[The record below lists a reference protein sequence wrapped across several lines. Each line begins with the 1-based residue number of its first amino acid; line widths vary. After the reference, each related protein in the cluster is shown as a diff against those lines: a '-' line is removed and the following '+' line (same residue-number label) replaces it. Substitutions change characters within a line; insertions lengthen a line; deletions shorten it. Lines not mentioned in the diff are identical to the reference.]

1 VATVAIFASVLAYA
15 QDSPAPPPA
24 VVAAPAT
31 VNVVLTTT
39 LGDIRVALETER
51 APVTAQ
57 NFLRYVDQKR
67 FDGTAIYRAVK
78 IGDDSQYGLV
88 QGGLQGDRK
97 RSLPP
102 IAHESPATT
111 GVSHVS
117 GAISMAR
124 EAPGTAT
131 ADFFFVIGDLVA
143 LDGAPG
149 GDPGY
154 AAFGRVTEGLELLR
168 SVLDLPRAATAA
180 NEAMKGQM
188 LAEPIRI
195 LTVRRAE

>member
-1 VATVAIFASVLAYA
+1 
-15 QDSPAPPPA
+15 
-24 VVAAPAT
+24 
-31 VNVVLTTT
+31 
-39 LGDIRVALETER
+39 
-51 APVTAQ
+51 
-57 NFLRYVDQKR
+57 
-67 FDGTAIYRAVK
+67 VK

-102 IAHESPATT
+102 IAHESPTTT

-149 GDPGY
+149 SDPGY

-168 SVLDLPRAATAA
+168 SVLDLPRAASAA

-195 LTVRRAE
+195 LTVRRAD